1 MKVAH
6 YIGNHRKDTLSVR
19 LGWAL
24 TRLVQWGPHKHVTHS
39 EAILAE
45 FADGS
50 VLIASSSARDG
61 GVRTKR
67 VKLNPDHWLIIDVPG
82 WDVQKS
88 CAWFNAHKE
97 LPYSWIGALKAGMPI
112 LSFLPS
118 GNGAFC
124 NQAVGAAHMSGSDL
138 FTPAEFAT
146 ICIDSGTDVTAEFF
160 ARRSGKP

>member
-1 MKVAH
+1 M
-6 YIGNHRKDTLSVR
+6 R

-24 TRLVQWGPHKHVTHS
+24 TRLVQWGKFARVTHS
-39 EAILAE
+39 EAILFE

-61 GVRTKR
+61 GVREKVAR
-67 VKLNPDHWLIIDVPG
+67 LNPEHWIIFEVPG

-88 CAWFNAHKE
+88 CAWFNALKG

-124 NQAVGAAHMSGSDL
+124 NQAVGAAHMGGSDL

-146 ICIDSGTDVTAEFF
+146 ICIDIGTDATAEFF
-160 ARRSGKP
+160 ARRAGKP

>member
-6 YIGNHRKDTLSVR
+6 YIGNHSKDTLSVR

-50 VLIASSSARDG
+50 VLIASSSAREG
-61 GVRTKR
+61 GVRIKR
-67 VKLNPDHWLIIDVPG
+67 VNLNPDHWIIMDVPG

-88 CAWFNAHKE
+88 CAWFAEPANAHR
-97 LPYSWIGALKAGMPI
+97 PYSWIGALKAGMPI

-124 NQAVGAAHMSGSDL
+124 NQAVGAAHMTGSDL
-138 FTPAEFAT
+138 FTPAQFAT
-146 ICIDSGTDVTAEFF
+146 ICIDNGTDVTAGFF
-160 ARRSGKP
+160 GVKV

>member
-1 MKVAH
+1 M
-6 YIGNHRKDTLSVR
+6 R

-24 TRLVQWGPHKHVTHS
+24 TRLVQWGKFARVTHS
-39 EAILAE
+39 EAILFE

-61 GVRTKR
+61 GVREKVAR
-67 VKLNPDHWLIIDVPG
+67 LNPDHWLIIDVPG

-146 ICIDSGTDVTAEFF
+146 ICMSIGTDVTAEFF
-160 ARRSGKP
+160 GARAGKP